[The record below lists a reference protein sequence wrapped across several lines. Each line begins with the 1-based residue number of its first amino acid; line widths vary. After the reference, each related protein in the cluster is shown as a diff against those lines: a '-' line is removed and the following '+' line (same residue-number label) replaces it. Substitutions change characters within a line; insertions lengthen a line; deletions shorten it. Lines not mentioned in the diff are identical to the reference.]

1 MKAKENLIKIQK
13 EISPIKNRG
22 EIRKIPL
29 GAVREKE
36 LKRELKLLKVLAVD
50 PIIKEMTRTRSFAQ
64 WGGAIEYYDGTVV
77 SVLLVDHFGTRT
89 AYGISPELM
98 DTPEALAELR
108 DKPKQLTDWIHVAD
122 LVNGAGR
129 NKIIGRQKL
138 SVEQVQED
146 GGLKGD
152 TTSFPAWA
160 VGIGVEAVL
169 WGSREVSAALIAAI
183 DEQMHTIGK
192 CSTPET
198 KYIFEVPDERAADW
212 LRSLMEALAVRPGA
226 LSLHEEAEGTLV
238 LGPNDGE
245 EAVVHL
251 PLDGECPLLTREEK
265 DVLAEYVLRCLDDN
279 VLAEVEQ
286 EWQNSVDS
294 KNTFVNSLAEEW
306 RMLLVFYVPDV
317 VFKCV
322 EGKHVMGAL
331 NALEGILW
339 PEYPAF

>member
-1 MKAKENLIKIQK
+1 MRCCLKIQK

-22 EIRKIPL
+22 EIQKIPL
-29 GAVREKE
+29 GAVSEKK
-36 LKRELKLLKVLAVD
+36 LKRELKFLKVLAAD
-50 PIIKEMTRTRSFAQ
+50 SIIKEMTRTRSFAQ
-64 WGGAIEYYDGTVV
+64 WSGAIEYYDGTVV

-98 DTPEALAELR
+98 DTPETLAELR
-108 DKPKQLTDWIHVAD
+108 DKAKQLTDWIHAAD

-129 NKIIGRQKL
+129 NKIISRQKL

-160 VGIGVEAVL
+160 VGTGVEAVL

-192 CSTPET
+192 CSAPET
-198 KYIFEVPDERAADW
+198 KCI
-212 LRSLMEALAVRPGA
+212 
-226 LSLHEEAEGTLV
+226 
-238 LGPNDGE
+238 
-245 EAVVHL
+245 
-251 PLDGECPLLTREEK
+251 
-265 DVLAEYVLRCLDDN
+265 DDN

-286 EWQNSVDS
+286 AWQNSVDS
-294 KNTFVNSLAEEW
+294 ENIFVNSLAEEW

-317 VFKCV
+317 VFNCV

-331 NALEGILW
+331 NALEGILARRLW
-339 PEYPAF
+339 

>member
-1 MKAKENLIKIQK
+1 MRCCLKIQK

-22 EIRKIPL
+22 EIQKIPL
-29 GAVREKE
+29 GAVSEKE
-36 LKRELKLLKVLAVD
+36 LKRELKLLKVLAAD
-50 PIIKEMTRTRSFAQ
+50 SIIKEMTRTRSFAQ

-77 SVLLVDHFGTRT
+77 SVLLVDLFGMRT

-98 DTPEALAELR
+98 DTPETLAELR

-129 NKIIGRQKL
+129 NNIIGRQKL

-160 VGIGVEAVL
+160 VGTGVEAVL
-169 WGSREVSAALIAAI
+169 RGSREVSAALIAAI

-192 CSTPET
+192 CSAPET
-198 KYIFEVPDERAADW
+198 KCI
-212 LRSLMEALAVRPGA
+212 
-226 LSLHEEAEGTLV
+226 
-238 LGPNDGE
+238 
-245 EAVVHL
+245 
-251 PLDGECPLLTREEK
+251 
-265 DVLAEYVLRCLDDN
+265 DDN

-294 KNTFVNSLAEEW
+294 ENIFVNSLAEEW

-317 VFKCV
+317 VFNCV

-331 NALEGILW
+331 NALEGILARRLW
-339 PEYPAF
+339 

>member
-1 MKAKENLIKIQK
+1 MRCCLKIQK

-29 GAVREKE
+29 GAVSEKK
-36 LKRELKLLKVLAVD
+36 LKRELKLLKVLAAD
-50 PIIKEMTRTRSFAQ
+50 SIIKEMTRTRHFAQ
-64 WGGAIEYYDGTVV
+64 WGGAIEYYDGAVV
-77 SVLLVDHFGTRT
+77 SVLLVDCFGTRT

-98 DTPEALAELR
+98 DTPETLAELR
-108 DKPKQLTDWIHVAD
+108 DKAKQLTDWIYVAD

-160 VGIGVEAVL
+160 VGAGVEAVL

-192 CSTPET
+192 CSAPET
-198 KYIFEVPDERAADW
+198 KCI
-212 LRSLMEALAVRPGA
+212 
-226 LSLHEEAEGTLV
+226 
-238 LGPNDGE
+238 
-245 EAVVHL
+245 
-251 PLDGECPLLTREEK
+251 
-265 DVLAEYVLRCLDDN
+265 DDN

-294 KNTFVNSLAEEW
+294 ENIFVNSLAEEW

-317 VFKCV
+317 VFNCV

-331 NALEGILW
+331 NALEGILARRLW
-339 PEYPAF
+339 